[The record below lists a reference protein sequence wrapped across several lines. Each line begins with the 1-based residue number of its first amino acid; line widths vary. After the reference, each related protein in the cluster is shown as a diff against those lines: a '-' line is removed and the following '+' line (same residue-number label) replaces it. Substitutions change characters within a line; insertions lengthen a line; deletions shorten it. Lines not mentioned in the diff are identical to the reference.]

1 MTQHSSATGTDSLPT
16 PSEVGV
22 GVIFLFFFPNTPM
35 KIQIAKFSKQTQ
47 PINPDGAPHGS
58 ATGKPSGVAKGSA
71 PGGEQQQGL
80 RISSGQEAAPRKRRK
95 DRRCR
100 APAAC
105 YQKEIGRESRG
116 RSCKFTRTL
125 EQCFIHVKP
134 WNFKRPQRHF
144 CNEPVHNLS
153 LSLSLSVDVEA
164 GTSSLHCGAM
174 LFLLPLDGGEVPA
187 PRWRV
192 QTMISYGKGITG
204 TAGGGLLCEKQKL
217 KLALV

>member
-1 MTQHSSATGTDSLPT
+1 MTRRSSAAGTDSLPT
-16 PSEVGV
+16 PSEVGL
-22 GVIFLFFFPNTPM
+22 GVIFFLFFFPNTPM
-35 KIQIAKFSKQTQ
+35 KIKIAKFSEQTQ

-58 ATGKPSGVAKGSA
+58 ATGKSSGVAKGSA
-71 PGGEQQQGL
+71 PGREQQQQRGL
-80 RISSGQEAAPRKRRK
+80 QISSGQEAAPGKRRK

-153 LSLSLSVDVEA
+153 LSLS
-164 GTSSLHCGAM
+164 
-174 LFLLPLDGGEVPA
+174 
-187 PRWRV
+187 RW
-192 QTMISYGKGITG
+192 MS
-204 TAGGGLLCEKQKL
+204 
-217 KLALV
+217 KLARLAFTAVLCCFYCH